1 MGASGGDAL
10 GAIKLPDTAGAAGR
24 GEGNVVMLAWSGGA
38 AGCGGAVGNGVVRK
52 NGGVDLSELG
62 CVELRQCR
70 DGVGVG
76 DGVGKG

>member
-1 MGASGGDAL
+1 MGVAL
-10 GAIKLPDTAGAAGR
+10 GALEFPEAAGAAGR
-24 GEGNVVMLAWSGGA
+24 GEEDVAMTAWSGGA
-38 AGCGGAVGNGVVRK
+38 AGGGRAVGDGVVRVVD
-52 NGGVDLSELG
+52 GGVDLSELG